1 MPIGA
6 LASAGI
12 SLGTNL
18 ISQFFGNSAAQK
30 QAKEQN
36 QMNMDNW
43 LKQQE
48 YNSPKNQMNRFSEAG
63 LNPQLIYGQGTP
75 GNATSAPVSQA
86 KPRFAP
92 QIDGGAIM
100 QNAVQIQQLQQ
111 TVENLK
117 SNQEL
122 IQANEKLKQEQ
133 TALTANQNQWY
144 DLLSSNK
151 IAFTK
156 SNIGLNEVRKLVG
169 YGQVDKMDSD
179 IMLNKQ
185 KMAFTGNEDL
195 RQESMNAAR
204 IKQINSQTALSNA
217 QQIKTLVETQMK
229 RTENAYLA
237 PMLQSVINKNREA
250 AINMIM
256 SQGTEYDR
264 RNVMKTQA
272 ALNQIKIDGY
282 ITEQSLKLLNSVG
295 GLYLKAAP
303 PSRTVIHQ
311 SQKR

>member
-12 SLGTNL
+12 SLGSSL
-18 ISQFFGNSAAQK
+18 ISQFFGNNAAQK

-36 QMNMDNW
+36 ELNMQNW

-75 GNATSAPVSQA
+75 GNAASAPVSQA

-122 IQANEKLKQEQ
+122 IQANEQLKKEQ
-133 TALTANQNQWY
+133 AALVKNQNEWY

-156 SNIGLNEVRKLVG
+156 SNIALNDVRKLVG

-204 IKQINSQTALSNA
+204 ITQINSQTALSNA

-282 ITEQSLKLLNSVG
+282 ITEQSIKLLNSVG

>member
-12 SLGTNL
+12 ALGSSLL
-18 ISQFFGNSAAQK
+18 SQLFGNSAAQK
-30 QAKEQN
+30 QAKDQN
-36 QMNMDNW
+36 QLNMDNW

-122 IQANEKLKQEQ
+122 IQANEQLKKEQ
-133 TALTANQNQWY
+133 TTLTANQNEWY

-156 SNIGLNEVRKLVG
+156 SNIGLNKVRELVG
-169 YGQVDKMDSD
+169 LSQVDKMDSD

-195 RQESMNAAR
+195 RQESLNKAR
-204 IKQINSQTALSNA
+204 ITQITSQTALSNA
-217 QQIKTLVETQMK
+217 QKLKVLVD
-229 RTENAYLA
+229 TELQKINKAYLA
-237 PMLQSVINKNREA
+237 PMLSSVINKNREA
-250 AINMIM
+250 ATNMIM

-264 RNVMKTQA
+264 RNVLRTQA
-272 ALNQIKIDGY
+272 ALNQIKLDGY
-282 ITEQSLKLLNSVG
+282 ISEQALQLLTSVG
-295 GLYLKAAP
+295 GLYIKAAP
-303 PSRTVIHQ
+303 KTILHK